1 MNLNYVKEYLKG
13 RKDRITPEDI
23 DSLLREIEAYQGVGD
38 TLTDIS
44 KVMRVVN
51 EQSSFILTKM
61 EEYEAYPS
69 DDIKTI
75 RERTEK
81 AREILCLLGSLN
93 TYLMLSLNSINDNT
107 YETKSIKKYLI
118 SLKDKR
124 EHYQS
129 ERMAWIT
136 ILKSLTQEMNFYT
149 EMRRMDIED
158 KIGFN
163 KYNET

>member
-1 MNLNYVKEYLKG
+1 MNLNYIKEYLKV
-13 RKDRITPEDI
+13 RKNVITPEDI
-23 DSLLREIEAYQGVGD
+23 DNLIHEIEVYQGTED
-38 TLTDIS
+38 TLMDIS
-44 KVMRVVN
+44 RVMRIIN
-51 EQSSFILTKM
+51 DQSASVLSRI

-75 RERTEK
+75 PARTEK
-81 AREILCLLGSLN
+81 AREILCLLGALN
-93 TYLMLSLNSINDNT
+93 TYLILSLTNINEST

-118 SLKDKR
+118 NLKEKK

-129 ERMAWIT
+129 ERMSWIT

-158 KIGFN
+158 RVGFKN
-163 KYNET
+163 LNG